1 MGHRT
6 IRKRAG
12 QGMRHGFAAA
22 LALVALLAPAA
33 AQAWGFYAHRV
44 TGEIALANI
53 RPETRAAME
62 RLFRS
67 EQLIGTP
74 DCTLSDLLDATVWP
88 DCVRRDQ
95 DRWGH
100 TAAWHYR
107 TAPIDRDYDPRGNC
121 GGGNCVLAQ
130 IERNQRVLSD
140 ESVPANVRLQALAF
154 MVHFIGDVHM
164 PLHSGDHDDRG
175 GNDRVTDYGIVPEL
189 NLHWIWDGPLAERAI
204 TSAQPSLV
212 RRYSAAEKAELAGGA
227 PADWGRESWEL
238 ARGFVYP
245 NAFDCSDCTG
255 DLPDKTALTQDDIVA
270 AIPVSQRR
278 VTQAGL
284 RMARML
290 DEAFAPG
297 ALPPPSRD

>member
-1 MGHRT
+1 MGYRT

-12 QGMRHGFAAA
+12 QLTAAA
-22 LALVALLAPAA
+22 LVLVALLVPTAV
-33 AQAWGFYAHRV
+33 QAWGFYAHRV

-53 RPETRAAME
+53 RPDTRAAMD
-62 RLFRS
+62 RLFRA
-67 EQLIGTP
+67 EAQLGTP
-74 DCTLSDLLDATVWP
+74 GCALRNLLDAATWP
-88 DCVRRDQ
+88 DCLRRDQ

-107 TAPIDRDYDPRGNC
+107 TAPIDEPYNPRGNC

-130 IERNQRVLSD
+130 IERNQRILSD
-140 ESVPANVRLQALAF
+140 ERLPANVRLQALAF

-175 GNDRVTDYGIVPEL
+175 GNDRVTDYGIVPAL

-212 RRYSAAEKAELAGGA
+212 RRYSAAERAELAGGS

-238 ARGFVYP
+238 ARSFVYP
-245 NAFDCSDCTG
+245 GAFDCADCTG
-255 DLPDKTALTQDDIVA
+255 ELPEKTALTQEDIVA

-297 ALPPPSRD
+297 AIAAPAR